1 MAHRVAPIAEAD
13 LDEIWFYVAKE
24 SGSVEMANRVIDTVT
39 DRFLVLAGFP
49 ISDVPAMR
57 ISVPDAAARLWA
69 NMSSFT
75 VLKTG
80 TCLSCVLCMAAV
92 TWTPFSAAENA
103 R

>member
-24 SGSVEMANRVIDTVT
+24 SGSGEMANRVIDTVT

-49 ISDVPAMR
+49 HIGRSRDEDFG
-57 ISVPDAAARLWA
+57 PDAAARLWA